1 MREKIRTFSGIHMSP
16 ADPRPEE
23 ICIEDIAH
31 ALSLMTRANGHFPVF
46 YSVAQHS
53 LDCAAMAQAEGR
65 SSREVLACLLHDAS
79 EAYLSDIT
87 RPVKGCLPEYRRI
100 EQVLQEM
107 IYEKYLIAPPT
118 EREREIVKRM
128 DDTCLYY
135 EFEHFT
141 GEKLFDV
148 APQATVLPEYRE
160 CPMRI
165 SSCLRSVCAGKKCPA
180 GRWCVLL
187 ARSGCGSCG
196 SHRSGVHRGIFP
208 EEKTEP

>member
-1 MREKIRTFSGIHMSP
+1 MSYITTYTGKHF
-16 ADPRPEE
+16 DPIQPEPGLFDLT
-23 ICIEDIAH
+23 DISH
-31 ALSLMTRANGHFPVF
+31 ALSLLCRGNGHMKHF

-53 LDCAAMAQAEGR
+53 IACAEEAKARGYSARVQLG
-65 SSREVLACLLHDAS
+65 CLLHDAS

-148 APQATVLPEYRE
+148 APQLSL
-160 CPMRI
+160 I
-165 SSCLRSVCAGKKCPA
+165 
-180 GRWCVLL
+180 
-187 ARSGCGSCG
+187 
-196 SHRSGVHRGIFP
+196 HI
-208 EEKTEP
+208 